1 MKKETL
7 KVHTVCTYKCFPL
20 STLVGGATCDYNA
33 NWSHIDCRVHFG
45 WVRACPTKGLITC
58 LQRVSS
64 IDLRSGSETRQEMQ
78 SKGKLH
84 REGKR
89 AHCMFDP
96 LGEGLDREG
105 KKADISHLVL

>member
-1 MKKETL
+1 
-7 KVHTVCTYKCFPL
+7 
-20 STLVGGATCDYNA
+20 
-33 NWSHIDCRVHFG
+33 
-45 WVRACPTKGLITC
+45 
-58 LQRVSS
+58 
-64 IDLRSGSETRQEMQ
+64 MQ

-84 REGKR
+84 RKGKR